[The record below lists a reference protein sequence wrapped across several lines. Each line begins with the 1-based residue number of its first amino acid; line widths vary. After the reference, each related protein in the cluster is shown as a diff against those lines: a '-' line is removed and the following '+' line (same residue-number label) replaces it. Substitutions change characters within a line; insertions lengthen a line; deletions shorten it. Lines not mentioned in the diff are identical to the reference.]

1 MMSKLVKQVVLFLGF
16 KLGIIAFILLGLTI
30 WPLPP
35 TDLANR
41 PTSLAKAF
49 TFWDGAIY
57 SDICATGYSKEFMPY
72 PENLIK
78 YAFYPGLP
86 ILLCFAKAF
95 VTRIGI
101 HVNWFNLLIYV
112 NIILFIFMALSLSS
126 FTTFFYPDKHL
137 RRFVFWTYL
146 LFPFSF
152 FFHVNYSE
160 VLFIGLMFLGLIYF
174 YQKRVWF
181 SHLVGLAIGTVRITS
196 LPLGFLNWL
205 YLTVGFIKDKDFAIL
220 KTINFLLQSL
230 GFLTYGLGTV
240 ALFVYFSLQFGSARL
255 FFDSQENYFQRKNSL
270 TFYQQVWRTLRGEKQ
285 WFDNIDWE
293 PRKALYNFQF
303 YGADFNRYFLLY
315 FPFAIAIIAS
325 VYLTY
330 QKRWYELFF
339 AWILWI
345 APMLSGTSSL
355 NRYILAGF
363 PFIFAV
369 SELAYRFTI
378 SRLLLPA
385 VYIAGFLLTLILFT
399 HGFWV
404 G

>member
-1 MMSKLVKQVVLFLGF
+1 MAVRFLFFLGF
-16 KLGIIAFILLGLTI
+16 KVGVLAFILLGLAV

-35 TDLANR
+35 ADLDNR
-41 PTSLAKAF
+41 PSPLAKAF

-57 SDICATGYSKEFMPY
+57 SDICLTGYGKEFMPY

-86 ILLCFAKAF
+86 ILLCLAKVF
-95 VTRIGI
+95 VGRTGTL
-101 HVNWFNLLIYV
+101 VNWFNLQIFV
-112 NIILFIFMALSLSS
+112 NIILFIFMVLSLNS
-126 FTTFFYPDKHL
+126 FTALFYHDKRL
-137 RRFVFWTYL
+137 GRYVFWTYL

-160 VLFIGLMFLGLIYF
+160 VLFIGLIFLGLFYF
-174 YQKRVWF
+174 YQKRVWL
-181 SHLVGLAIGTVRITS
+181 SHLVGLAAGTVRITS

-205 YLTVGFIKDKDFAIL
+205 YLAAGFIKDKGFTAL
-220 KTINFLLQSL
+220 KSKSFILQSL
-230 GFLTYGLGTV
+230 GFLTYGLGTM
-240 ALFVYFSLQFGSARL
+240 ALFIYFFLQFGSARL
-255 FFDSQENYFQRKNSL
+255 FLDSQEKYFQRKNSL
-270 TFYQQVWRTLRGEKQ
+270 IFYQQVWRALKGEKQ

-293 PRKALYNFQF
+293 SRKALYNFQF
-303 YGADFNRYFLLY
+303 YGPDFNRCFLMY

-325 VYLTY
+325 VYLAY

-339 AWILWI
+339 AWILWVT
-345 APMLSGTSSL
+345 PMLSGTPSL
-355 NRYILAGF
+355 NRYILASY

-378 SRLLLPA
+378 SRLLLPV
-385 VYIAGFLLTLILFT
+385 VYIAGFLLALLLFT